1 MKKVQLLRGRRL
13 IRERTSTEKRMLW
26 LIPPL
31 PRIRED
37 LSCLHATDVI
47 LTIFLPLSNRLRQAI
62 DVRIHVVI
70 DLDYVQSFGKERA
83 DFVEEF
89 ERLAWQRVI
98 VFYVR
103 ESQEAS
109 RPLLLDINA
118 PLDSF
123 VSWLSLLSQYEPH
136 DDSMLVEHCINRL
149 LVRRKPRRA

>member
-31 PRIRED
+31 PRIREY

-70 DLDYVQSFGKERA
+70 DLDYVQSFWRERRA

-89 ERLAWQRVI
+89 
-98 VFYVR
+98 
-103 ESQEAS
+103 
-109 RPLLLDINA
+109 
-118 PLDSF
+118 
-123 VSWLSLLSQYEPH
+123 LSVLRGS
-136 DDSMLVEHCINRL
+136 
-149 LVRRKPRRA
+149 A